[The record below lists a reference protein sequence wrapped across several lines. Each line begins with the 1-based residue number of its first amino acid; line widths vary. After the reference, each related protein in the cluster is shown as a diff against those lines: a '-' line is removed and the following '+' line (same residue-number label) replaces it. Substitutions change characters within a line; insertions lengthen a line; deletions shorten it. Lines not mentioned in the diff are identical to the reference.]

1 MGRVQGER
9 QPRRGHPNRPRGH
22 LSPLRASQAYDYA
35 RIYESMQKPAFI
47 FDGRNILD
55 HESLQGL
62 GYEVWAVGKSLEK
75 LDAQ

>member
-1 MGRVQGER
+1 MLLVDHGRCFSLEHAVVVMTEWDHFTQ
-9 QPRRGHPNRPRGH
+9 
-22 LSPLRASQAYDYA
+22 LDFT